1 MRVYEQ
7 ISKSVVSDIVILSG
21 APAESNDPLNK
32 KNTMEEKTQ
41 GLVLK
46 LIDYK
51 DADKL
56 ASIFTYDYGVLT
68 AKFVG
73 VKKEKAKLKATA
85 QPFTFADFNF
95 TTRANN
101 RVVAGASLID
111 NFYNIMSDYNK
122 TICGYI
128 VLDILKSILPEGKP
142 EQDLFLLTIS
152 TLKNIEQNNEYVST
166 IDFIIKFLN
175 FSGFNV
181 ELPNSEYIYFDKFNA
196 EFIEKRNEF
205 CVQMD
210 KQVYSTLKKINN
222 CEIEEFNITTL
233 KQILKLLNNIIL
245 IRFNAEIKSFEFI

>member
-1 MRVYEQ
+1 MEQ
-7 ISKSVVSDIVILSG
+7 
-21 APAESNDPLNK
+21 
-32 KNTMEEKTQ
+32 KTK

-56 ASIFTYDYGVLT
+56 ASIFTFDYGIIT

-73 VKKEKAKLKATA
+73 VKKEKAKLKAIA

-111 NFYNIMSDYNK
+111 SFYLILSNYNK

-128 VLDILKSILPEGKP
+128 VLDIIKSILPEEKS

-152 TLKNIEQNNEYVST
+152 TLKNIEQNNEFIAT
-166 IDFIIKFLN
+166 IDFILKFLN

-181 ELPNSEYIYFDKFNA
+181 NLPNTDYVYFDKFNA
-196 EFIEKRNEF
+196 EFSENKTDFSTQI
-205 CVQMD
+205 D
-210 KQVYSTLKKINN
+210 KQVYLTLKKISENK
-222 CEIEEFNITTL
+222 IEEFNEKTL
-233 KQILKLLNNIIL
+233 KQILRLLYNIL
-245 IRFNAEIKSFEFI
+245 TNCFNVEIKSFDFI

>member
-1 MRVYEQ
+1 M
-7 ISKSVVSDIVILSG
+7 D
-21 APAESNDPLNK
+21 
-32 KNTMEEKTQ
+32 EKTQ

-56 ASIFTYDYGVLT
+56 ASIFTFDYGVIT

-95 TTRANN
+95 TTRAGN

-111 NFYNIMSDYNK
+111 NFYNLMLNYNK

-128 VLDILKSILPEGKP
+128 VLDILKSILPEEKP
-142 EQDLFLLTIS
+142 EQDLFLLSIS
-152 TLKNIEQNNEYVST
+152 TLKNIEQNNEYIAT
-166 IDFIIKFLN
+166 IDFILKFLA

-181 ELPNSEYIYFDKFNA
+181 ELPDKDYILFDKLTADFTTQ
-196 EFIEKRNEF
+196 RTQTS
-205 CVQMD
+205 VQLD
-210 KQVYSTLKKINN
+210 KSVYYVLKKINN
-222 CEIEEFNITTL
+222 NEIEEFNEKTL
-233 KQILKLLNNIIL
+233 KQILRLLHNIIL
-245 IRFNAEIKSFEFI
+245 NRFGVEIKSFEFI